1 MPNGSRLNMM
11 VETLTYVKD
20 RKEVRSRKLV
30 LEVVIKCGFR
40 SE

>member
-1 MPNGSRLNMM
+1 MNK
-11 VETLTYVKD
+11 VEIIIVKD

>member
-1 MPNGSRLNMM
+1 MNK
-11 VETLTYVKD
+11 VEIIIVKD

-30 LEVVIKCGFR
+30 LEVVIKCSFR